1 MPTIRSL
8 GQVRC
13 KFHLFTFLFLSF
25 FFFFLLFL
33 IIVLSSAD
41 LVTRG
46 VTASMLMKD
55 LIQEH
60 TDKTLA
66 EAINFIQNPPYSSVG
81 SSVHVVS

>member
-1 MPTIRSL
+1 MPSILR
-8 GQVRC
+8 
-13 KFHLFTFLFLSF
+13 FHCPLSF
-25 FFFFLLFL
+25 LL
-33 IIVLSSAD
+33 INVLPSAD

-46 VTASMLMKD
+46 VTASMLMKG

-60 TDKTLA
+60 TGKTLS

>member
-1 MPTIRSL
+1 MPSILRFYFPL
-8 GQVRC
+8 
-13 KFHLFTFLFLSF
+13 
-25 FFFFLLFL
+25 FFL
-33 IIVLSSAD
+33 INVLPSDD

-60 TDKTLA
+60 TGKTLA
-66 EAINFIQNPPYSSVG
+66 EAINFIQNPPYSSVS